1 MTDLEAVT
9 IKNLLE
15 DCLPRVLLASV
26 CVRLSGASETH
37 TFRVERTPE
46 GVFVVVVERQ
56 ATSQPG

>member
-9 IKNLLE
+9 LKNLLE

-26 CVRLSGASETH
+26 CVRLSGASQTH
-37 TFRVERTPE
+37 TFRAERTPE

-56 ATSQPG
+56 GKQEG